1 MGKDKHTFTKL
12 SENKQ
17 HFYKELV
24 DRCEEDITNVLQI
37 GGLPNDL
44 YRECWLKG
52 FQYAYE
58 RIKTIFELKGDKIK
72 LPQINLFVE
81 SLYHTNEKES
91 I

>member
-1 MGKDKHTFTKL
+1 MGKDKHTFTQL

-24 DRCEEDITNVLQI
+24 DRCEEDIANILQI

-52 FQYAYE
+52 FQYAYK
-58 RIKTIFELKGDKIK
+58 RIKTIFELK
-72 LPQINLFVE
+72 E
-81 SLYHTNEKES
+81 EKRK
-91 I
+91 